1 MGFTE
6 TLYFFILY
14 YMRISIFKTERFQ
27 ELLFYVRTL
36 NAIVFSSILLPI
48 ILYFTTP
55 GVFTDY
61 KTIAQVVMLS
71 LMVFGIPIIS
81 IVAMINDNNIKSTF
95 IKTVTTV
102 IFSPTIIVVEPIFRL
117 IYHIGFNRKYRREKL
132 YKMIEEFHYV

>member
-1 MGFTE
+1 MGFTKIS
-6 TLYFFILY
+6 YFFILY

-36 NAIVFSSILLPI
+36 NAIVFSLILLPI
-48 ILYFTTP
+48 ILYFTAP
-55 GVFTDY
+55 GVFTYY

-71 LMVFGIPIIS
+71 LMVFGIPIIT
-81 IVAMINDNNIKSTF
+81 VVGMINDNNIKSTF
-95 IKTVTTV
+95 IKTATTV

-117 IYHIGFNRKYRREKL
+117 IYHIGFNRKYRREEL

>member
-1 MGFTE
+1 
-6 TLYFFILY
+6 
-14 YMRISIFKTERFQ
+14 MRISIFKTKRFL

-36 NAIVFSSILLPI
+36 NAIIFSSILLPI
-48 ILYFTTP
+48 ILYFTVP
-55 GVFTDY
+55 GVLTDF
-61 KTIAQVVMLS
+61 KSIAQVIMLS

-81 IVAMINDNNIKSTF
+81 IVGMINDDDNKHTF

-117 IYHIGFNRKYRREKL
+117 IYHVGFNRKYRREEL